1 MSVWGQLATASA
13 SQSKSKRAQSK
24 LAGVRRAY
32 TVMLL
37 VTTVVMVAVA
47 AHTTYKKDHLM
58 EHAAKRLSSD
68 RHALVKAAIIK
79 KMKVAGDEL
88 TNFSCKKVN
97 RDECV
102 ERAGHASLIDA
113 HLDSHKVVCGA
124 DSDCVNSLYMYNCK
138 CKAGTRNAGRL
149 VWYANYRMTED
160 KQNAAAGSCQD
171 PKYIKPVGPTQGRR
185 VLRQDATDPNG
196 AAVDP
201 PDMMNRT
208 ESHEAAAIVQKQCEI
223 WEINDD
229 TLLAEVALSI
239 DTARY
244 FSIGMAAM
252 CSMQIV
258 GLLYLQCSKSRDDFK
273 LEEEREGLTAHDGD
287 NKP

>member
-1 MSVWGQLATASA
+1 
-13 SQSKSKRAQSK
+13 
-24 LAGVRRAY
+24 
-32 TVMLL
+32 
-37 VTTVVMVAVA
+37 
-47 AHTTYKKDHLM
+47 
-58 EHAAKRLSSD
+58 
-68 RHALVKAAIIK
+68 
-79 KMKVAGDEL
+79 
-88 TNFSCKKVN
+88 
-97 RDECV
+97 
-102 ERAGHASLIDA
+102 
-113 HLDSHKVVCGA
+113 
-124 DSDCVNSLYMYNCK
+124 
-138 CKAGTRNAGRL
+138 
-149 VWYANYRMTED
+149 MTDD

-171 PKYIKPVGPTQGRR
+171 SKYVKPVGPTQGRR
-185 VLRQDATDPNG
+185 VLRRQDATDPNG
-196 AAVDP
+196 QAVDP